1 MSGWQSNDT
10 LTSTAG
16 TRGVRQWWN
25 FFNIIKKSKGRNH
38 FIQTFEKFYHTNAL
52 QVIEQTYIHF
62 MKTTLPWS
70 GNFKQNTTVQMF
82 GFFETSLL
90 SLTLN
95 DLRYSKN
102 SNIVKYD
109 FII

>member
-1 MSGWQSNDT
+1 
-10 LTSTAG
+10 
-16 TRGVRQWWN
+16 
-25 FFNIIKKSKGRNH
+25 
-38 FIQTFEKFYHTNAL
+38 L

-90 SLTLN
+90 CLTLIE
-95 DLRYSKN
+95 LR
-102 SNIVKYD
+102 
-109 FII
+109 